1 MASAIDQ
8 LDPQQTVAEVGASR
22 SLWQLAWRRFRKNRL
37 GLISAV
43 ILVVLY
49 LLAMFAEFLGPYY
62 FDEFHGTRVF
72 APPQTVHLLTEEGRI
87 TRPFTY
93 AYTMELNMTTL
104 ARTYTEDRS
113 KRYPIRFFVKGRPY
127 RMFWIFELDRRL
139 LGFDEGGS
147 LFLLGTDSLGR
158 DLLSRILKGA
168 QVSLSVPLIGTLI
181 TIILGSVLGVA
192 SGYFGGLI
200 DNVIQRFIEV
210 ILSFPRIPLWLA
222 LSAAVPKTW
231 PSSYVYLSVVVILSL
246 IGWGDWPG
254 WCAARSWP
262 TGGGVR
268 PGRPVGRSQQ
278 LADHHPAPDARI
290 VEPHHR
296 GGHAGHTR
304 PDPGGERAEL
314 SRGRHHPTDDQLGRA
329 HQGRSAHQRHHQQPP
344 SDDSRIHDHPGRPL
358 LQLPGRR
365 DARRRRPLLHLGEV
379 LRLHDD
385 T

>member
-246 IGWGDWPG
+246 IGWGGLARVVRGKVLAYRGEEYVLAAQSVGASSWRIITRHLTPG
-254 WCAARSWP
+254 SLSHIIVVATLGIPGLILGESALSFLGVGITPPMTSW
-262 TGGGVR
+262 GVLIKDAQHINAIVNNPHLMI
-268 PGRPVGRSQQ
+268 PGFMII
-278 LADHHPAPDARI
+278 LAVLCFNFLGDAM
-290 VEPHHR
+290 
-296 GGHAGHTR
+296 
-304 PDPGGERAEL
+304 
-314 SRGRHHPTDDQLGRA
+314 
-329 HQGRSAHQRHHQQPP
+329 
-344 SDDSRIHDHPGRPL
+344 
-358 LQLPGRR
+358 R
-365 DARRRRPLLHLGEV
+365 DAADPFS
-379 LRLHDD
+379 

>member
-22 SLWQLAWRRFRKNRL
+22 SLWELAWRRFRKNRL
-37 GLISAV
+37 GLVSAV
-43 ILVVLY
+43 ILLVLY
-49 LLAMFAEFLGPYY
+49 VLAMFAEFLGPYY

-104 ARTYTEDRS
+104 ERTYTEDRS

-127 RMFWIFELDRRL
+127 RMFWIFKLDRRL

-147 LFLLGTDSLGR
+147 LFLLGTDALGR

-200 DNVIQRFIEV
+200 DNVIQRLIEV
-210 ILSFPRIPLWLA
+210 ILAFPRIPLWLA
-222 LSAAVPKTW
+222 LAAAVPKTW

-246 IGWGDWPG
+246 IGWGGLARVVRGKVLAYRGEEYVLAAQSVGASSWRIITRHLTPG
-254 WCAARSWP
+254 SLSHIIVVATLAIPGLILGESALSFLGVGITPPMTSW
-262 TGGGVR
+262 GVLIKDAQHINAIVNNPHLMI
-268 PGRPVGRSQQ
+268 PGFMII
-278 LADHHPAPDARI
+278 LAVLCFNFLGDAM
-290 VEPHHR
+290 
-296 GGHAGHTR
+296 
-304 PDPGGERAEL
+304 
-314 SRGRHHPTDDQLGRA
+314 
-329 HQGRSAHQRHHQQPP
+329 
-344 SDDSRIHDHPGRPL
+344 
-358 LQLPGRR
+358 R
-365 DARRRRPLLHLGEV
+365 DAADPFS
-379 LRLHDD
+379 

>member
-43 ILVVLY
+43 ILLVLY

-127 RMFWIFELDRRL
+127 RMFWIFKLDRRL

-200 DNVIQRFIEV
+200 DNVIQRLIEV

-222 LSAAVPKTW
+222 LAAAVPKTW

-246 IGWGDWPG
+246 IGWGGLARVVRGKVLAYRGEEYVLAAQSVGASSWRIITRHLTPG
-254 WCAARSWP
+254 SLSHIIVVATLAIPGLILGESALSFLGVGITPPMTSW
-262 TGGGVR
+262 GVLIKDAQQINAIINNPHLMI
-268 PGRPVGRSQQ
+268 PGFMII
-278 LADHHPAPDARI
+278 LAVLCFNFLGDAM
-290 VEPHHR
+290 
-296 GGHAGHTR
+296 
-304 PDPGGERAEL
+304 
-314 SRGRHHPTDDQLGRA
+314 
-329 HQGRSAHQRHHQQPP
+329 
-344 SDDSRIHDHPGRPL
+344 
-358 LQLPGRR
+358 R
-365 DARRRRPLLHLGEV
+365 DAADPFS
-379 LRLHDD
+379 

>member
-22 SLWQLAWRRFRKNRL
+22 SLWQFAWRRFRKNRL

-246 IGWGDWPG
+246 IGWGGLARVVRGKVLAYRGEEYVLAAQSVGASSWRIITRHLTPG
-254 WCAARSWP
+254 SLSHIIVVATLGIPGLILGESALSFLGVGITPPMTSW
-262 TGGGVR
+262 GVLIKDAQHINAIINNPHLMI
-268 PGRPVGRSQQ
+268 PGFMII
-278 LADHHPAPDARI
+278 LAVLCFNFLGDAM
-290 VEPHHR
+290 
-296 GGHAGHTR
+296 
-304 PDPGGERAEL
+304 
-314 SRGRHHPTDDQLGRA
+314 
-329 HQGRSAHQRHHQQPP
+329 
-344 SDDSRIHDHPGRPL
+344 
-358 LQLPGRR
+358 R
-365 DARRRRPLLHLGEV
+365 DAADPFS
-379 LRLHDD
+379 

>member
-246 IGWGDWPG
+246 IGWGGLARVVRGKVLAYRGEEYVLAAQSVGASSWRIITRHLTPG
-254 WCAARSWP
+254 SLSHIIVVATLGIPGLILGESALSFLGVGITPPMTSW
-262 TGGGVR
+262 GVLIKDAQHINAIINNPHLMI
-268 PGRPVGRSQQ
+268 PGFMII
-278 LADHHPAPDARI
+278 LAVLCFNFLGDAM
-290 VEPHHR
+290 
-296 GGHAGHTR
+296 
-304 PDPGGERAEL
+304 
-314 SRGRHHPTDDQLGRA
+314 
-329 HQGRSAHQRHHQQPP
+329 
-344 SDDSRIHDHPGRPL
+344 
-358 LQLPGRR
+358 R
-365 DARRRRPLLHLGEV
+365 DAADPFS
-379 LRLHDD
+379 